1 MSYVETLG
9 EERKVVWWR
18 TAHGARGQG
27 GLESCRPEPARV
39 GHGVGAQA
47 ESRGS
52 PSHAASRLTSGTGDE
67 ATAGQPGYCLP
78 ARLCLGRAY
87 LAGLPSSP
95 QPQDCLQRPDQRAQT
110 RCGAAPWRS
119 HGQRPR
125 PQCQGQ
131 GRLLCGWAGLS
142 RRSLRQRG
150 EETPRLPRGEDRA
163 GSSYRGD
170 PDSRAHA
177 RGWPRPALGTL
188 PAVRG
193 HTTVPGPG
201 PAEAVVG
208 GPERPHHP
216 VQATGGCPPRG
227 R

>member
-1 MSYVETLG
+1 MEDGTRSARAT
-9 EERKVVWWR
+9 R
-18 TAHGARGQG
+18 TRVLPSRACPGGAR
-27 GLESCRPEPARV
+27 RR
-39 GHGVGAQA
+39 
-47 ESRGS
+47 
-52 PSHAASRLTSGTGDE
+52 GTGRE
-67 ATAGQPGYCLP
+67 QREPQPRGLTADFRDRRRGDSGAAWVLSPGTAVPGQS
-78 ARLCLGRAY
+78 
-87 LAGLPSSP
+87 AGLPTSP

-110 RCGAAPWRS
+110 HCGAAPWCS

-125 PQCQGQ
+125 PQCQGR

-150 EETPRLPRGEDRA
+150 EETPRLPRREDRA

-170 PDSRAHA
+170 PDSTAHA
-177 RGWPRPALGTL
+177 RGWPGPALGTL

-216 VQATGGCPPRG
+216 VQATVGCPPRG